1 MTREEICFLVL
12 FNRYGDKYR
21 RFDYLVITIRAFLIV
36 PEKYI

>member
-12 FNRYGDKYR
+12 FNHYGDKYR